1 MLKISHNPQHNQFLA
16 QMMKVLTVNHLH
28 PSFKSRFNCENIKE
42 GINNQTCPPIK
53 NHFSITNIFILNY
66 YFEPKSLLQNEKNQN
81 KNSVKY

>member
-42 GINNQTCPPIK
+42 GINNQTCPQIK
-53 NHFSITNIFILNY
+53 KSFFYNKYIYSKLLFWTQIVIT
-66 YFEPKSLLQNEKNQN
+66 EWKKSE
-81 KNSVKY
+81 